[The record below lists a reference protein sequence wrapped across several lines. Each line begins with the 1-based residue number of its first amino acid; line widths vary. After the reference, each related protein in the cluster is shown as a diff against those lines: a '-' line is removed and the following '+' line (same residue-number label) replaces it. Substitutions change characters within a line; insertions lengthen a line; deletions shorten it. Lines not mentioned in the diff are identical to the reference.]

1 MAITLGKDQSDAP
14 PFGGSGII
22 SASYTQECEVVD
34 ITNRGNMGGSS
45 GGPGY
50 KQNKAGFTSKTWEIE
65 THDGSGLV
73 TALEAAGT
81 GFTVMSVT
89 ENIGID
95 GAITFTVTAKE
106 V

>member
-1 MAITLGKDQSDAP
+1 MAITLGKDSTNAP

-22 SASYTQECEVVD
+22 SASYTEECEVIDV
-34 ITNRGNMGGSS
+34 TNRSNMGGAV
-45 GGPGY
+45 GGAGY

-65 THDGSGLV
+65 THDSTGLV
-73 TALEAAGT
+73 TALAAAGT
-81 GFTVMSVT
+81 GYTVMSIT